1 MCTPSV
7 NSYSGN
13 VDTGER
19 FVGPCSLCV
28 ARDFRNNLLE
38 ILYTFTEGNE
48 LLGRFSCNVYVD
60 SMEICFRGVIF
71 QSKVHIGETSADE
84 ACTGRW
90 LEGRELANQIIATWH
105 RLISL
110 EVWQVGP
117 DAFACESSAS
127 RVQYFC
133 RFSCGWNGMQED
145 KASSISG
152 LDEWSNS
159 IWNIFANNLIYFIIS
174 KMQFV

>member
-48 LLGRFSCNVYVD
+48 LLGRFSCNVSVD
-60 SMEICFRGVIF
+60 SIEICFRGVIF
-71 QSKVHIGETSADE
+71 QSKVHIGETLADE
-84 ACTGRW
+84 ACTGRR
-90 LEGRELANQIIATWH
+90 LEGRELGNQIIATWH
-105 RLISL
+105 RLISFGS
-110 EVWQVGP
+110 V
-117 DAFACESSAS
+117 AS
-127 RVQYFC
+127 GTRCFHLWEFGISCPTFLSFIMRVE
-133 RFSCGWNGMQED
+133 WNARGQ
-145 KASSISG
+145 S
-152 LDEWSNS
+152 
-159 IWNIFANNLIYFIIS
+159 
-174 KMQFV
+174 QFNQWTGRMI

>member
-19 FVGPCSLCV
+19 LVGPWSLCV

-48 LLGRFSCNVYVD
+48 LLGRFSCNVSVD

-71 QSKVHIGETSADE
+71 QSKVHIGETLADE
-84 ACTGRW
+84 ACTGRR
-90 LEGRELANQIIATWH
+90 LEGRELGNQIIATWH

-110 EVWQVGP
+110 EVWQVGA
-117 DAFACESSAS
+117 DAFT
-127 RVQYFC
+127 
-133 RFSCGWNGMQED
+133 
-145 KASSISG
+145 
-152 LDEWSNS
+152 
-159 IWNIFANNLIYFIIS
+159 
-174 KMQFV
+174 